1 MNAAN
6 QGWLVA
12 RREMRERA
20 RSRGFRISVLLM
32 LLVVVA
38 MVVLPSM
45 LDTAQTTKHVGITG
59 TTSQVFEQALS
70 NEGDSG
76 DAALHLR
83 RFDTAAAGEK
93 ALRDQDID
101 VLVVEGRRLEFQHT
115 KDTNKGMLLHGR
127 AGQGYIGYI
136 LFRKGT

>member
-38 MVVLPSM
+38 MVVLPGM
-45 LDTAQTTKHVGITG
+45 LDTAQTTKNVGITG
-59 TTSQVFEQALS
+59 ATSAECSSERSPTQ
-70 NEGDSG
+70 GDSV
-76 DAALHLR
+76 DATIHAPPLR
-83 RFDTAAAGEK
+83 HRGRWRGGAA
-93 ALRDQDID
+93 R
-101 VLVVEGRRLEFQHT
+101 
-115 KDTNKGMLLHGR
+115 
-127 AGQGYIGYI
+127 
-136 LFRKGT
+136 